1 MTPEEAHNLDCLI
14 AQNRCFAIDRVPGEN
29 SPRFLMQESGE
40 PGLYDDFTELDGQTG
55 FVMAPFAISGDSPLV
70 LIRPDRWTIPSLDK
84 LTAGETQESHPGA
97 ISGPDHERYRL
108 FFSLFLAPLKDGIFD
123 KLVLSQSADFERQP
137 GFSPAR
143 AFDEAC
149 QRYPQSYVYL
159 CHTPQTGTWLG
170 STPEVL
176 LSAASGRGHTV
187 ALAGTQSLRNGSLPE
202 TWDAKNTKEQS
213 LVTDYVRKQ
222 LACYGVEAVEK
233 GPYAIQSGELAH
245 LRSDFDFPLSDREH
259 YGSLLKLLHPT
270 PAVCGLPK
278 EEAYRFILDNEGY
291 DRRYYSG
298 FAGWLDPGG
307 ETDLYVNLR
316 CMSIAKDSLTLYAGG
331 GILPSSTEEQ
341 EYQEWQ
347 DKLQTMLALINDNGH
362 VLQ

>member
-1 MTPEEAHNLDCLI
+1 MTPEEAHSLDCLI
-14 AQNRCFAIDRVPGEN
+14 VQNRCFAIYRIPGEDL
-29 SPRFLMQESGE
+29 PRFLMQESGE
-40 PGLYDDFTELDGQTG
+40 PGIYNDLAELDGQTG
-55 FVMAPFAISGDSPLV
+55 FVMAPFAISESSPLV
-70 LIRPDRWTIPSLDK
+70 LIRPDRWTIPPRDE
-84 LTAGETQESHPGA
+84 LTADGAQEIPSGA

-108 FFSLFLAPLKDGIFD
+108 FFSSFLAPLKDGVFD
-123 KLVLSQSADFERQP
+123 KLVLSQSAQFEREP

-149 QRYPQSYVYL
+149 RRYPQSYVYL
-159 CHTPQTGTWLG
+159 CHTPHTGTWLG

-176 LSAASGRGHTV
+176 LSAVSGRGHTV
-187 ALAGTQSLRNGSLPE
+187 ALAGTQSLCNGKLPE

-222 LACYGVEAVEK
+222 LARYGVKAVEN

-245 LRSDFDFPLSDREH
+245 LRSDFDFSLTDSEH
-259 YGSLLKLLHPT
+259 YGALLKLLHPT

-307 ETDLYVNLR
+307 KTDLYVNLR
-316 CMSIAKDSLTLYAGG
+316 CMGIAEDSLALYAGG

-341 EYQEWQ
+341 EYQEWR
-347 DKLQTMLALINDNGH
+347 DKLQTMLALINHNSH